1 MLTIAQKVSQVG
13 LHMSVA
19 FAVAYAAT
27 GSLATGGLAALVEPV
42 CNVLLLPWHDRAWR
56 SARRWLHRRRLAGQ
70 QRENP
75 VENLPVAA

>member
-1 MLTIAQKVSQVG
+1 MLTIAQKFSQVG

-56 SARRWLHRRRLAGQ
+56 HARRWLLRRRLAGR
-70 QRENP
+70 RETIP
-75 VENLPVAA
+75 ETTPAAA

>member
-70 QRENP
+70 RENP